1 MSALGRLFAVGAL
14 CLAWVCPVA
23 AEKPPEKA
31 TAKLEIRRAEKEP
44 AEGLTEATVE
54 GSKEKVYLHK
64 TAEITNADIAEAR
77 ATEDTTGKPAVAITL
92 TKEGAAK
99 MRALTEKQKDKPLA
113 ILVDGKVIAAPVV
126 KAPIGEQAWI
136 TGKFTKEEVDKL
148 VKGINTK

>member
-1 MSALGRLFAVGAL
+1 MSAFARSFAVGAL

-31 TAKLEIRRAEKEP
+31 TVKVEFRRAEKEP
-44 AEGLTEATVE
+44 AEGLAEATVE
-54 GSKEKVYLHK
+54 GTKDKVYLHK

-77 ATEDTTGKPAVAITL
+77 AAEDTTGKPVVAITL
-92 TKEGAAK
+92 TKEGAKK
-99 MRALTEKQKDKPLA
+99 MRALTEEHRNKPLA
-113 ILVDGKVIAAPVV
+113 ILVNGKVIAAPVV

-136 TGKFTKEEVDKL
+136 SGKFTKEEVEKL